1 MHLVPSERE
10 CWDPGARDG
19 LRDARYPHCRGRTEP
34 QVGSYRCTHVRAR
47 RHPRTCSPC
56 DLESS
61 GERRRSARLP
71 LRLAV
76 EVYDASHHLGRFWT
90 HDVSQEGMFL
100 KLDRTD
106 LLRRTILRLG
116 FDAQGVTCF
125 LRGAPVREIRGE
137 GVGIQLAFWRHGDE
151 AAHAAYRE
159 LIAAP
164 HFAPLSRGQA
174 SASPNVPERAFAP
187 RGAVREAPSRCGGV
201 FVCVRMREP
210 IACAITR

>member
-1 MHLVPSERE
+1 M
-10 CWDPGARDG
+10 
-19 LRDARYPHCRGRTEP
+19 
-34 QVGSYRCTHVRAR
+34 
-47 RHPRTCSPC
+47 HPRPIPQAPT
-56 DLESS
+56 DLQPLRL
-61 GERRRSARLP
+61 GVARERRRSTRLP

-76 EVYDASHHLGRFWT
+76 EVYDSSRHLGRFWT

-100 KLDRTD
+100 NLDRTD
-106 LLRRTILRLG
+106 LLRRTILRLA
-116 FDAQGVTCF
+116 FDAEGVTCF
-125 LRGAPVREIRGE
+125 LRGAAVREIRGE

-164 HFAPLSRGQA
+164 RIAPLSREQA
-174 SASPNVPERAFAP
+174 SAFPNVPERAFAP